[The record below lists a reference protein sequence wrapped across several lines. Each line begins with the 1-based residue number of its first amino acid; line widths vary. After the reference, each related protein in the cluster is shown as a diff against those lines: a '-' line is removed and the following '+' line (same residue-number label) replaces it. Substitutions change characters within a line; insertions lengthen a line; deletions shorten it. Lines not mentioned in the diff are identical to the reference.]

1 MAKDYNR
8 ITKKNTFEYR
18 GHPLISSP
26 IFWDFRDFYCK
37 YIFDFKSCCGRE
49 TNFKNSQIAGSA
61 IKNNDKR
68 EIFRRDCRFVKKSNV
83 AIKNLF
89 FGSQGIRKFFDICKS
104 CKEKFLQYV
113 VHYIYKIFLLSFY
126 LQHS

>member
-1 MAKDYNR
+1 MRD
-8 ITKKNTFEYR
+8 IFV
-18 GHPLISSP
+18 ISIAN
-26 IFWDFRDFYCK
+26 IFSILK
-37 YIFDFKSCCGRE
+37 AAAGGRE

-68 EIFRRDCRFVKKSNV
+68 DIFRRDCRFVKKSNV

-104 CKEKFLQYV
+104 CREKFLQYV
-113 VHYIYKIFLLSFY
+113 VHYTYIIFLLSFY
-126 LQHS
+126 LQHLTNHHSLIHTYIYFFPKIF